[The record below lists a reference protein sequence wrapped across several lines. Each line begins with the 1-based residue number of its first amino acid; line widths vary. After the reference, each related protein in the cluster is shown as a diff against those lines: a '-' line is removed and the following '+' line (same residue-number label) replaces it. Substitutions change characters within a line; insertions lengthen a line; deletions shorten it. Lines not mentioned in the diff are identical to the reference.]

1 MNKYSVLKLSNG
13 EDIVCRIVEASKEKV
28 KVEDPLLLDVQQIT
42 DKQGKI
48 KESVGLIRWIKP
60 FTEEEEYFIEKNSI
74 VITVPASI
82 GLSKY
87 YEHVLQRFDKPVIRE
102 TLPDD
107 FQTAEYVK
115 EHGGLDLIVERQYLN
130 STIGTLLNVLLK
142 KAEAQAK
149 NESNVTIDQSLQSAS

>member
-48 KESVGLIRWIKP
+48 KESVGLIRWIKT

-74 VITVPASI
+74 VITVPASS

-87 YEHVLQRFDKPVIRE
+87 YEHVLKRLDQPVIRE
-102 TLPDD
+102 TLSDEIIEDD
-107 FQTAEYVK
+107 LDQMTDDEIIELMEDVK
-115 EHGGLDLIVERQYLN
+115 TR
-130 STIGTLLNVLLK
+130 TIH
-142 KAEAQAK
+142 
-149 NESNVTIDQSLQSAS
+149 

>member
-1 MNKYSVLKLSNG
+1 MNKYSVLKLSNV

-60 FTEEEEYFIEKNSI
+60 FTEEEEYFIEKTSI

-87 YEHVLQRFDKPVIRE
+87 YEHVLKRLDKPVIRE
-102 TLPDD
+102 TLPDEIIED
-107 FQTAEYVK
+107 
-115 EHGGLDLIVERQYLN
+115 DLGQM
-130 STIGTLLNVLLK
+130 T
-142 KAEAQAK
+142 
-149 NESNVTIDQSLQSAS
+149 D

>member
-13 EDIVCRIVEASKEKV
+13 EDIVCRIVDASNEKV

-87 YEHVLQRFDKPVIRE
+87 YEHVLKRLDKPVIRE
-102 TLPDD
+102 ALSDEIIEDD
-107 FQTAEYVK
+107 LDQLTDEEIIELMEDVK
-115 EHGGLDLIVERQYLN
+115 TRTIHWLIV
-130 STIGTLLNVLLK
+130 THLL
-142 KAEAQAK
+142 
-149 NESNVTIDQSLQSAS
+149 

>member
-74 VITVPASI
+74 VITVPASS

-87 YEHVLQRFDKPVIRE
+87 YEHVLKRLDKPVIRE
-102 TLPDD
+102 KLSDEIIEDD
-107 FQTAEYVK
+107 LDQMTDDEIIELMEDVK
-115 EHGGLDLIVERQYLN
+115 TR
-130 STIGTLLNVLLK
+130 TIH
-142 KAEAQAK
+142 
-149 NESNVTIDQSLQSAS
+149 

>member
-87 YEHVLQRFDKPVIRE
+87 YEHVLKRLDKPVIRE
-102 TLPDD
+102 TLSDEIIEDD
-107 FQTAEYVK
+107 LDQMTDEEIIELMEDVK
-115 EHGGLDLIVERQYLN
+115 TR
-130 STIGTLLNVLLK
+130 TIH
-142 KAEAQAK
+142 
-149 NESNVTIDQSLQSAS
+149 

>member
-48 KESVGLIRWIKP
+48 KESIGLLRWIKP

-74 VITVPASI
+74 VITVPASS

-87 YEHVLQRFDKPVIRE
+87 YEHVLKRLDQPVIRE
-102 TLPDD
+102 TLPDEIIED
-107 FQTAEYVK
+107 DLDQMTDEEIIELMEDVK
-115 EHGGLDLIVERQYLN
+115 TR
-130 STIGTLLNVLLK
+130 TIH
-142 KAEAQAK
+142 
-149 NESNVTIDQSLQSAS
+149 

>member
-13 EDIVCRIVEASKEKV
+13 EDIVCRIVEASKEKI

-74 VITVPASI
+74 VITVPASS

-87 YEHVLQRFDKPVIRE
+87 YEHVLKRLDKPVIRE
-102 TLPDD
+102 TLPDEIIED
-107 FQTAEYVK
+107 DLDQMTDEEIIELMEDVK
-115 EHGGLDLIVERQYLN
+115 TRTIHWLIV
-130 STIGTLLNVLLK
+130 THLL
-142 KAEAQAK
+142 
-149 NESNVTIDQSLQSAS
+149 

>member
-42 DKQGKI
+42 GKDGRI
-48 KESVGLIRWIKP
+48 KESVGLLRWIEP

-74 VITVPASI
+74 VITVPASS

-87 YEHVLQRFDKPVIRE
+87 YEHVLNKLNKPVIRE
-102 TLPDD
+102 TVSDEIIEDD
-107 FQTAEYVK
+107 LAKMTDDEIIELIEDVK
-115 EHGGLDLIVERQYLN
+115 TR
-130 STIGTLLNVLLK
+130 TIH
-142 KAEAQAK
+142 
-149 NESNVTIDQSLQSAS
+149 

>member
-60 FTEEEEYFIEKNSI
+60 FTEEEEYFIEKTSI

-87 YEHVLQRFDKPVIRE
+87 YEHVLKRLDKPVIRE
-102 TLPDD
+102 TLSDEIIEDD
-107 FQTAEYVK
+107 LDQLTDDEIIELMEDVK
-115 EHGGLDLIVERQYLN
+115 TR
-130 STIGTLLNVLLK
+130 TIH
-142 KAEAQAK
+142 
-149 NESNVTIDQSLQSAS
+149 

>member
-42 DKQGKI
+42 GKQGKI

-60 FTEEEEYFIEKNSI
+60 FTEEEEYFIEKTSI

-87 YEHVLQRFDKPVIRE
+87 YEHVLKRLDKPVIRE
-102 TLPDD
+102 TLPDEIIED
-107 FQTAEYVK
+107 DLDQMTDEEIIELMEDVK
-115 EHGGLDLIVERQYLN
+115 TRTIHWLIV
-130 STIGTLLNVLLK
+130 THLL
-142 KAEAQAK
+142 
-149 NESNVTIDQSLQSAS
+149 

>member
-13 EDIVCRIVEASKEKV
+13 EDIICRIVDSSKEKV
-28 KVEDPLLLDVQQIT
+28 KIEDPLLLDVQQIT

-74 VITVPASI
+74 VITVPASS

-87 YEHVLQRFDKPVIRE
+87 YEHVLKRLDKPVIRE
-102 TLPDD
+102 TLPDEIIED
-107 FQTAEYVK
+107 DLGQMTDEEIIELIEDVK
-115 EHGGLDLIVERQYLN
+115 TR
-130 STIGTLLNVLLK
+130 TIH
-142 KAEAQAK
+142 
-149 NESNVTIDQSLQSAS
+149 

>member
-1 MNKYSVLKLSNG
+1 MNQYSVLKLSNG

-60 FTEEEEYFIEKNSI
+60 FTEEEEYFIEKTSI

-87 YEHVLQRFDKPVIRE
+87 YEHVLKRLDKPVIRE
-102 TLPDD
+102 TLPDEIIED
-107 FQTAEYVK
+107 DLGQMTDEEIIELIEDVK
-115 EHGGLDLIVERQYLN
+115 TR
-130 STIGTLLNVLLK
+130 TIH
-142 KAEAQAK
+142 
-149 NESNVTIDQSLQSAS
+149 

>member
-60 FTEEEEYFIEKNSI
+60 FTEEKEYFIEKNSI
-74 VITVPASI
+74 VITVPASS

-87 YEHVLQRFDKPVIRE
+87 YEHVLKRLDKPVIRE
-102 TLPDD
+102 TLPDEIIED
-107 FQTAEYVK
+107 DLDQMTDDEIIELMEDVK
-115 EHGGLDLIVERQYLN
+115 TR
-130 STIGTLLNVLLK
+130 TIH
-142 KAEAQAK
+142 
-149 NESNVTIDQSLQSAS
+149 

>member
-60 FTEEEEYFIEKNSI
+60 FTEEEEYFIEKTSI

-87 YEHVLQRFDKPVIRE
+87 YEHVLKRLDKPVIRE
-102 TLPDD
+102 TLSDEIIEDD
-107 FQTAEYVK
+107 LDQMTDDEIIELMEDVK
-115 EHGGLDLIVERQYLN
+115 TRTIHWLIV
-130 STIGTLLNVLLK
+130 THLL
-142 KAEAQAK
+142 
-149 NESNVTIDQSLQSAS
+149 

>member
-74 VITVPASI
+74 VITVPASS

-87 YEHVLQRFDKPVIRE
+87 YEHVLKRLDKPVIRE
-102 TLPDD
+102 TLPDEIIED
-107 FQTAEYVK
+107 DLDQMTDEEIIELIEDVK
-115 EHGGLDLIVERQYLN
+115 TR
-130 STIGTLLNVLLK
+130 TIH
-142 KAEAQAK
+142 
-149 NESNVTIDQSLQSAS
+149 

>member
-13 EDIVCRIVEASKEKV
+13 EDIVCRVVEASKEKV

-74 VITVPASI
+74 VITVPASS

-87 YEHVLQRFDKPVIRE
+87 YEHVLKRLDKPVIRE
-102 TLPDD
+102 TLPDEIIED
-107 FQTAEYVK
+107 DLDQMTDEEIIELMEDVK
-115 EHGGLDLIVERQYLN
+115 TR
-130 STIGTLLNVLLK
+130 TIH
-142 KAEAQAK
+142 
-149 NESNVTIDQSLQSAS
+149 

>member
-74 VITVPASI
+74 VITVPASS

-87 YEHVLQRFDKPVIRE
+87 YEHVLKRLDKPVIRE
-102 TLPDD
+102 ELSDD
-107 FQTAEYVK
+107 IIEDDLDQMTDDEIIELMEDVK
-115 EHGGLDLIVERQYLN
+115 TR
-130 STIGTLLNVLLK
+130 TIH
-142 KAEAQAK
+142 
-149 NESNVTIDQSLQSAS
+149 

>member
-48 KESVGLIRWIKP
+48 KESVGLIRWIQP
-60 FTEEEEYFIEKNSI
+60 FTEEEEYFIEKTSI
-74 VITVPASI
+74 VITVPASS

-87 YEHVLQRFDKPVIRE
+87 YEHVLKRLDKPVIRE
-102 TLPDD
+102 TLPDEIIED
-107 FQTAEYVK
+107 DLDQMTDEEIIELIEDVK
-115 EHGGLDLIVERQYLN
+115 TR
-130 STIGTLLNVLLK
+130 TIH
-142 KAEAQAK
+142 
-149 NESNVTIDQSLQSAS
+149 

>member
-60 FTEEEEYFIEKNSI
+60 FTEEEEYFIEKTSI
-74 VITVPASI
+74 VITVPASS

-87 YEHVLQRFDKPVIRE
+87 YEHVLKRLDKPVIRE
-102 TLPDD
+102 TLPDEIIED
-107 FQTAEYVK
+107 DLGQMTDEEIIELIEDVK
-115 EHGGLDLIVERQYLN
+115 TR
-130 STIGTLLNVLLK
+130 TIH
-142 KAEAQAK
+142 
-149 NESNVTIDQSLQSAS
+149 

>member
-13 EDIVCRIVEASKEKV
+13 EDIVCRVVEASKEKV

-48 KESVGLIRWIKP
+48 KESVGLIRLIKP

-74 VITVPASI
+74 LITVPASS

-87 YEHVLQRFDKPVIRE
+87 YEHVLKILDKPVIRE
-102 TLPDD
+102 TLPDEIIED
-107 FQTAEYVK
+107 DLDQMTDEEFIELMEDVK
-115 EHGGLDLIVERQYLN
+115 TR
-130 STIGTLLNVLLK
+130 TIH
-142 KAEAQAK
+142 
-149 NESNVTIDQSLQSAS
+149 

>member
-87 YEHVLQRFDKPVIRE
+87 YEHVLKRLDKPVIRE
-102 TLPDD
+102 ELSDD
-107 FQTAEYVK
+107 IIEDDLDQMTDDEIIELMEDVK
-115 EHGGLDLIVERQYLN
+115 TRTIHWLIV
-130 STIGTLLNVLLK
+130 THLL
-142 KAEAQAK
+142 
-149 NESNVTIDQSLQSAS
+149 

>member
-60 FTEEEEYFIEKNSI
+60 FTAEEEYFIEKNSI

-87 YEHVLQRFDKPVIRE
+87 YEHVLKRLDQPVIRE
-102 TLPDD
+102 ELSDEIIEDD
-107 FQTAEYVK
+107 LDQMTDDEIIELMEDVK
-115 EHGGLDLIVERQYLN
+115 TR
-130 STIGTLLNVLLK
+130 TIH
-142 KAEAQAK
+142 
-149 NESNVTIDQSLQSAS
+149 

>member
-60 FTEEEEYFIEKNSI
+60 FTEEEEYFIEKTSI

-87 YEHVLQRFDKPVIRE
+87 YEHVLKRLDKPVIRE
-102 TLPDD
+102 ALSDEIIEDD
-107 FQTAEYVK
+107 LDQLTDDEIIELMEDVK
-115 EHGGLDLIVERQYLN
+115 TR
-130 STIGTLLNVLLK
+130 TIH
-142 KAEAQAK
+142 
-149 NESNVTIDQSLQSAS
+149 